1 MEWMPGDK
9 LTASLFLG
17 KASRHVMGSTRVPT
31 TNLPIQRGPGG
42 EEPPPRALSAA
53 KCRPRPGR
61 SEQRPRGAA
70 FICSPLPHTLPPPPP
85 STPSCLF
92 TAPRSWSLPSEP
104 PRFIR
109 AAFPH
114 PHASSGSPGEA
125 GGGCACSEWWQ
136 RRGGGE
142 AVIARRC
149 RAGCPIVGKW
159 LHVQQRI
166 LCPCCS
172 SVIDLTSSRGVENFK
187 GGSGCW
193 RSGQE
198 RRRLVVRRS
207 ASSPSPPPSG
217 AGVKRVGVRGRALR
231 SPQCTQSIN

>member
-1 MEWMPGDK
+1 MSTLCPSSRILLGDAH
-9 LTASLFLG
+9 TAGVVTCHVSL
-17 KASRHVMGSTRVPT
+17 H
-31 TNLPIQRGPGG
+31 
-42 EEPPPRALSAA
+42 LSAG
-53 KCRPRPGR
+53 RPSASWSSGWKRCACTWT
-61 SEQRPRGAA
+61 SA
-70 FICSPLPHTLPPPPP
+70 S
-85 STPSCLF
+85 
-92 TAPRSWSLPSEP
+92 RSWSLPSEP